1 VPLTKQA
8 ATELK
13 QFGANL
19 RRERV
24 AKGITQERLAEL
36 ADLNLRTI
44 QKIEAGRLNI
54 LLTTTTRIQRSLSCP
69 WTKLLKEK

>member
-1 VPLTKQA
+1 MPLTKQA
-8 ATELK
+8 AAELK
-13 QFGANL
+13 QFGANV

-44 QKIEAGRLNI
+44 QKIEAGRINI
-54 LLTTTTRIQRSLSCP
+54 LVTTVTRIQRSLSCP
-69 WTKLLKEK
+69 WAKLLKEK

>member
-8 ATELK
+8 AAELK
-13 QFGANL
+13 HFGANV

-24 AKGITQERLAEL
+24 AKEITQERLAEL

-44 QKIEAGRLNI
+44 QPEYGRF
-54 LLTTTTRIQRSLSCP
+54 P
-69 WTKLLKEK
+69 Y